1 MPPYPAF
8 NRENNKQAWGGDRE
22 IDRHA
27 ALIAQPKE
35 AHFTGSAL
43 YAHLCLWNCNRLFQL
58 HARLDHG
65 VVTTDVLPGVNL
77 WEKKKI
83 IWVVSG
89 VKTSFSDVFFFHLN
103 AVWST
108 SVTRP
113 LHHSLTVKNKK
124 TPDNKAL
131 VFIVTDV
138 RMRALTSR
146 NRSLMEESGI
156 RFLCDG
162 LGFYLARRPDHH
174 FTFQV
179 RILTDQSWKGS
190 SLGCFLLVGVL

>member
-1 MPPYPAF
+1 MALSQLMCYPESTF
-8 NRENNKQAWGGDRE
+8 
-22 IDRHA
+22 
-27 ALIAQPKE
+27 
-35 AHFTGSAL
+35 
-43 YAHLCLWNCNRLFQL
+43 
-58 HARLDHG
+58 
-65 VVTTDVLPGVNL
+65 
-77 WEKKKI
+77 EKKNHLSCK
-83 IWVVSG
+83 WC
-89 VKTSFSDVFFFHLN
+89 KNFFFRCLFFHPN

-113 LHHSLTVKNKK
+113 LHHILTVKNKK

-162 LGFYLARRPDHH
+162 LGFTLRGGWNTLSHFRSKFSQINLEKAPVWVVFCRSVLCRTNRCLLRRKRREPCSHDWAQTSPLH
-174 FTFQV
+174 
-179 RILTDQSWKGS
+179 LGS
-190 SLGCFLLVGVL
+190 CNVGSLIWTRQHDLI